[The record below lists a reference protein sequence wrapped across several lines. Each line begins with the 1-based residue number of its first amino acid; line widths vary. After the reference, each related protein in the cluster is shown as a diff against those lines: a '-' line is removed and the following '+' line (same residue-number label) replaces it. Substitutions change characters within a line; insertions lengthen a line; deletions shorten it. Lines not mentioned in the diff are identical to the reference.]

1 MHLPFSIVRYAQLFI
16 SSPEIDSFAIEK
28 GKKVPGGK
36 LAIKISDLIDSCS
49 LASILR
55 HTFHSCAVAL
65 LCVAYSRLQRLLR
78 FVALLEGSFFV
89 AEGGSRRIA
98 WDEGGGEKKGLS
110 PPLTDGGRT
119 DADSG
124 PHFSSRPL
132 LLFFCSRERKEG
144 S

>member
-1 MHLPFSIVRYAQLFI
+1 M
-16 SSPEIDSFAIEK
+16 
-28 GKKVPGGK
+28 PGGK
-36 LAIKISDLIDSCS
+36 PAIKISDLIDSCAAA
-49 LASILR
+49 LLR
-55 HTFHSCAVAL
+55 SCAILFTLAQL
-65 LCVAYSRLQRLLR
+65 RLRLLR

-110 PPLTDGGRT
+110 PPLTDGGRS